1 MRHTITAL
9 VALGLLAAL
18 AGCARDENPK
28 QAAKPSPNS
37 SAPVA
42 KATAEPSCCDDNPTS
57 QPVTRVSQKP
67 NDAIQL
73 DVIKYPQLV
82 DAVKAHKG
90 KVVVVDV
97 WATFCIPCKKEFPH
111 LVELHR
117 DLANAGVVC
126 MSVTIDEKDKVEAAL
141 KFLREQGAT
150 FPNYLLDE
158 DAAVWQEKWAIN
170 GVPAVFVFG
179 RDGKQAA
186 KFDSDG
192 DKEFSY
198 KDVRKKVEELLKTQ

>member
-1 MRHTITAL
+1 MRHTITSL

-18 AGCARDENPK
+18 AGCARDDNPK
-28 QAAKPSPNS
+28 QAAKPNPNS
-37 SAPVA
+37 NAVA
-42 KATAEPSCCDDNPTS
+42 KATAEPSCCDDNPPS
-57 QPVTRVSQKP
+57 QPATRTSQKP

-82 DAVKAHKG
+82 EAVKAHKG

-117 DLANAGVVC
+117 DLASAGVVC

-170 GVPAVFVFG
+170 GVPAVFVFA

-186 KFDSDG
+186 KFDSDA

-198 KDVRKKVEELLKTQ
+198 KDVRKKVEELLK

>member
-1 MRHTITAL
+1 MSISRWVSFPAALLLALLSGFVLLSSGQEPKAQDRAEISLTVVKMAQLTTAL
-9 VALGLLAAL
+9 E
-18 AGCARDENPK
+18 D
-28 QAAKPSPNS
+28 Q
-37 SAPVA
+37 
-42 KATAEPSCCDDNPTS
+42 
-57 QPVTRVSQKP
+57 
-67 NDAIQL
+67 
-73 DVIKYPQLV
+73 
-82 DAVKAHKG
+82 KG
-90 KVVVVDV
+90 KIVVADI
-97 WATFCIPCKKEFPH
+97 WGTFCVPCKKEFPH

-117 DLANAGVVC
+117 DLASAGVVC

-170 GVPAVFVFG
+170 GVPAVFVFA

-186 KFDSDG
+186 KFDSDA

-198 KDVRKKVEELLKTQ
+198 KDVRKKVEELLK